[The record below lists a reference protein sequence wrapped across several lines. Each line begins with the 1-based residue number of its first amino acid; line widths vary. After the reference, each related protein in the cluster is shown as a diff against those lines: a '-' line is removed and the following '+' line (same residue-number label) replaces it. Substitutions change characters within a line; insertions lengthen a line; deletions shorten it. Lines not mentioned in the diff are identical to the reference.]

1 MICTGCSCLCDDV
14 VVDEKVRHACR
25 IGASLI
31 LNRNVARAEPMVDGR
46 KTDLDSAIESAI
58 ELLKDSNKVLIY
70 GLNYSTLEAQRIAM
84 KLAKKID
91 AYLDNGLRYDLA
103 EKLLDGEVRIATLE
117 DVRDYAYVMMFWM
130 FDAHNEMPRLMS
142 RTYYARGKKRQ
153 RGYEEDRFLVVVD
166 VRRSHTAMLA
176 KKNAIFIEYD
186 DELIKEFETAIR
198 GGLARREVLKV
209 VGELKKSD
217 FNVIFTRE
225 FLPFANEFGY
235 IVPTIPQT
243 NAMGFYKVLR
253 EEGGKIGRLEEL
265 DIDTILVVGDDPL
278 NDLPLNAIPNFIVID
293 PKVSFTSK
301 IARVVIPSAISGLE
315 CGGTMLRC
323 DLVEMKLK
331 PPFKSEIDDVEILKR
346 ILRGL

>member
-14 VVDEKVRHACR
+14 EIDGKVRHACR

-31 LNRNVARAEPMVDGR
+31 LNRNVARAEPMVDGK
-46 KTDLDSAIESAI
+46 KTDLDSAIEGAI
-58 ELLKDSNKVLIY
+58 ELLKDSKRVLIY
-70 GLNYSTLEAQRIAM
+70 GLNYSTIEAQRVAM
-84 KLAKKID
+84 KIAKKID
-91 AYLDNGLRYDLA
+91 ARLDNGIRYDF
-103 EKLLDGEVRIATLE
+103 LDGDVRIARLE

-176 KKNAIFIEYD
+176 KKNAVFIEYD
-186 DELIKEFETAIR
+186 DKLVDEFKTAIG

-209 VGELKKSD
+209 VSELKKSD
-217 FNVIFTRE
+217 FNVVFTRE
-225 FLPFANEFGY
+225 PLPFEFGY
-235 IVPTIPQT
+235 IVPAIPQT
-243 NAMGFYKVLR
+243 NAMGFYKMLKEHGGSV
-253 EEGGKIGRLEEL
+253 GKIDEF
-265 DIDTILVVGDDPL
+265 DTVLVVGDDPL
-278 NDLPLNAIPNFIVID
+278 NDLPLSRIPNFIVVD
-293 PKVSFTSK
+293 PKISFTSK
-301 IARVVIPSAISGLE
+301 VAKVVIPSAISGLE

-323 DLVEMKLK
+323 DLVEVKLK